1 MKELK
6 CPKCGSVFTVDESDY
21 ADIVSQVKN
30 AEFQA
35 ELDRRLKE
43 FEKRQTVQ
51 QQADELKAEQR
62 LQAKQL
68 EFTQQLAAK
77 DTEIAKLK
85 AGLAEGEAKIRVAV
99 LEEQNK
105 SKDELQKKE
114 QKIAQLQ
121 NEMTSKESEAQA
133 RVITL
138 KEMYDMQLAKK
149 PVAVEV
155 RMSETQ
161 DRGGRYDVLLITAD
175 GEEMEVMFRDRPA
188 RLIYIYTLMHPEGF
202 QRRSL
207 TANNYQKLCDL
218 YSKLYFASA
227 EPMLKSIEKL
237 GFDQYINQAVTQ
249 SRVAIRNTIG
259 SATEFEIARPQR
271 NGGRTL
277 VTFAAKGGNVIIDNS
292 LL

>member
-1 MKELK
+1 MTQTSKPDIMKMLDAMSVEELK
-6 CPKCGSVFTVDESDY
+6 
-21 ADIVSQVKN
+21 N
-30 AEFQA
+30 
-35 ELDRRLKE
+35 R
-43 FEKRQTVQ
+43 
-51 QQADELKAEQR
+51 
-62 LQAKQL
+62 
-68 EFTQQLAAK
+68 LAAYM
-77 DTEIAKLK
+77 
-85 AGLAEGEAKIRVAV
+85 LA
-99 LEEQNK
+99 
-105 SKDELQKKE
+105 
-114 QKIAQLQ
+114 
-121 NEMTSKESEAQA
+121 
-133 RVITL
+133 
-138 KEMYDMQLAKK
+138 DMQLAKK

>member
-1 MKELK
+1 MKMLDAMSVEELK
-6 CPKCGSVFTVDESDY
+6 
-21 ADIVSQVKN
+21 N
-30 AEFQA
+30 
-35 ELDRRLKE
+35 R
-43 FEKRQTVQ
+43 
-51 QQADELKAEQR
+51 
-62 LQAKQL
+62 
-68 EFTQQLAAK
+68 LAAYM
-77 DTEIAKLK
+77 
-85 AGLAEGEAKIRVAV
+85 LA
-99 LEEQNK
+99 
-105 SKDELQKKE
+105 
-114 QKIAQLQ
+114 
-121 NEMTSKESEAQA
+121 
-133 RVITL
+133 
-138 KEMYDMQLAKK
+138 DMQLAKK